1 MKVLHRTILLLALLV
16 APLAIA
22 PGAALAQT
30 GGGYDL
36 TWNTQDGGGIVV
48 SKGGAYELGGTIG
61 QADASVTHSGGGYEL
76 RGGFWQFPLYRA
88 YVPRVVKLN

>member
-1 MKVLHRTILLLALLV
+1 MKVLSRVILLLALLV
-16 APLAIA
+16 APLALA
-22 PGAALAQT
+22 PGAAQAQT

-61 QADASVTHSGGGYEL
+61 QSDASVSHTGGQYDL
-76 RGGFWQFPLYRA
+76 RGGFWLFPLYRA
-88 YVPRVVKLN
+88 DVPRVVKLN